1 MKSIRLT
8 PRLVASVVCFLAPVF
23 LATGFGAQSLGES
36 PVAEHKSGSLTH
48 AVALDL
54 SGQSVAP
61 FARADAKAVV
71 FVFISVECPISNRY
85 APEIKRLDD
94 EFAKSGVRLWLVYPD
109 PDTTVDAIKQ
119 HQKDYQ
125 LPDRV
130 LRDPHHALVRFA
142 RVRVTPETA
151 VFLPDGRLVYR
162 GRIDNRYLALGSER
176 PEATQHE
183 LREVLEAVIQGKSSP
198 YTSAPAVGCYIADA
212 K

>member
-1 MKSIRLT
+1 MKSNRLT
-8 PRLVASVVCFLAPVF
+8 PRLVPSVVFFLALVF
-23 LATGFGAQSLGES
+23 LATGYSAQSPGES
-36 PVAEHKSGSLTH
+36 PSAGRQGGPPND

-61 FARADAKAVV
+61 FANADAKALV
-71 FVFISVECPISNRY
+71 FIFISVECPISNRY
-85 APEIKRLDD
+85 APEIKRLDE
-94 EFAKSGVRLWLVYPD
+94 EFVKSGVKFWLVYPD

-125 LPDRV
+125 LPDKV

-151 VFLPDGRLVYR
+151 VFLPDGKLVYR

-183 LREVLEAVIQGKSSP
+183 LREVIEAVIQGKSSP
-198 YTSAPAVGCYIADA
+198 YASAPAVGCYIADA